1 MGSDEREDTTAAGE
15 DLGFP
20 VAGEDPVPADE
31 DTRDAGAPGD
41 ERELT
46 AMEMMGAPNRPSDSA
61 RKTVLWI
68 SLAFASVLF
77 VTTVAVISYSGLDI
91 LTLTALIIF
100 GIAVYTLIGAVRYKG
115 EDPMAQFD
123 PPPRPKRRFWRRG
136 E

>member
-1 MGSDEREDTTAAGE
+1 MDPDTDK

-20 VAGEDPVPADE
+20 VEG
-31 DTRDAGAPGD
+31 DAESDQPLLEE

-46 AMEMMGAPNRPSDSA
+46 AMEMMGAPNRPSDNA

-77 VTTVAVISYSGLDI
+77 AMTVAVISYSGIDV
-91 LTLTALIIF
+91 LTLSALILL
-100 GIAVYTLIGAVRYKG
+100 GVAVYTLIGAVRYKG

-123 PPPRPKRRFWRRG
+123 PPPRPKKKRFRKR
-136 E
+136 